1 MNYAIAVIQLAALF
15 HTSLASKIIKRSA
28 DYNSPQQCSYSFDV
42 PASADETCPSS
53 APSIGNLTALEV
65 AISTQHA
72 DLEAKLNA
80 ILARLQLE
88 DSSSAE
94 DTSSSDSRDRD
105 GGGVNYKRW
114 GRTTCP
120 ATATLVYAG
129 ECVHVPV

>member
-15 HTSLASKIIKRSA
+15 HTSLASKISKRSA

-80 ILARLQLE
+80 ILARLQLD
-88 DSSSAE
+88 DSSSTEE
-94 DTSSSDSRDRD
+94 DTLCSDSCDRD

-129 ECVHVPV
+129 EYVHV

>member
-1 MNYAIAVIQLAALF
+1 MRYTRVLTLLAALF
-15 HTSLASKIIKRSA
+15 STSGIDAIIKRNA
-28 DYNSPQQCSYSFDV
+28 DDSPRQCSYSFDV

-65 AISTQHA
+65 AISTQYA

-129 ECVHVPV
+129 EYVHV